1 VSSQPESY
9 AGVPTRGVATFSL
22 VARLTRRVL
31 FVFDS
36 FEGLPGNDENHCQN
50 IFGAFIKN
58 RFLQGNYRVEF
69 EEVKNNITRFGEIDA
84 CRFVQGWFEQTLP
97 LFSEP
102 IAAVYLDVDL
112 VSSTK
117 VCLKYL
123 YPLIVPGGF
132 LYSQDGDLPLV
143 MDVFRDDKFWEREL
157 GVSKPAIH
165 GLGQNKMLKITK
177 I

>member
-1 VSSQPESY
+1 VE
-9 AGVPTRGVATFSL
+9 AGCFKGGSAAKASI

-31 FVFDS
+31 FIFDS
-36 FEGLPGNDENHCQN
+36 FDGLPGNDEDHCQN
-50 IFGAFIKN
+50 IFGEFIKN
-58 RFLQGNYRVEF
+58 RFRQGNYRGEF
-69 EEVKNNITRFGEIDA
+69 EEVRNNIMRFGDIDA

-97 LFSEP
+97 SFSEP
-102 IAAVYLDVDL
+102 IAALYLDVDL
-112 VSSTK
+112 ASSTK
-117 VCLKYL
+117 VCLKHL

-143 MDVFRDDKFWEREL
+143 TEVFRDNKFWECEV
-157 GVSKPAIH
+157 GISKPAIR